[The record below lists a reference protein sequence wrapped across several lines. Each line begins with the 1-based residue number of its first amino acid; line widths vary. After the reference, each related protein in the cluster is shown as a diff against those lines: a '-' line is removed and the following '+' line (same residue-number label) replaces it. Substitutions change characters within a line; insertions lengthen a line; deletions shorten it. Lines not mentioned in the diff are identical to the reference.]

1 MGRSGSKEKTLNKK
15 GEEKSA
21 SFYSK
26 TTFGDTEYI
35 SYGSISI
42 EQLQFIA
49 LDNKFDRAAMVIKEN
64 QGEAIAQQIED
75 YIASL
80 KTEATNNLTPKAVF
94 HNNYVRMGTIF
105 DEGEAGVL
113 LNDDAIQLLVNEM
126 LNRIENLVIRQA
138 KGYMYVDDITVDYN
152 TGRMMRIKEDSKS
165 INQNNDNI
173 KYAVYFAAK

>member
-1 MGRSGSKEKTLNKK
+1 
-15 GEEKSA
+15 
-21 SFYSK
+21 
-26 TTFGDTEYI
+26 
-35 SYGSISI
+35 
-42 EQLQFIA
+42 
-49 LDNKFDRAAMVIKEN
+49 
-64 QGEAIAQQIED
+64 
-75 YIASL
+75 
-80 KTEATNNLTPKAVF
+80 
-94 HNNYVRMGTIF
+94 MGTIF